1 MKTKTILYGFLL
13 AVILASGAARATVP
27 DRGSRLSYDNALQVT
42 WLQGESRGKATTI
55 HNAAPRLT
63 REKALD
69 TSGLRAFYTVG
80 GSPNLSDRQLALTLY
95 ALGCA
100 VYLAF
105 IFLLGLFVG
114 FNDLDKDK

>member
-1 MKTKTILYGFLL
+1 MKTKAVLSHFLL
-13 AVILASGAARATVP
+13 VALLASGAVQATVP
-27 DRGSRLSYDNALQVT
+27 DQGSRLSYDDALQVT
-42 WLQGESRGKATTI
+42 WLQGESRGKAII
-55 HNAAPRLT
+55 HNAPARLT
-63 REKALD
+63 REKTLD
-69 TSGLRAFYTVG
+69 SGDIRSFYTLG
-80 GSPNLSDRQLALTLY
+80 ASPRLSDRQLALTLY

>member
-1 MKTKTILYGFLL
+1 MKTKTILYWFLL

-27 DRGSRLSYDNALQVT
+27 DRGSRLSYDDALQVT
-42 WLQGESRGKATTI
+42 WLQGESRGKAII
-55 HNAAPRLT
+55 HNDAPRLT
-63 REKALD
+63 LEKTLD
-69 TSGLRAFYTVG
+69 SSAIRAFYPVG